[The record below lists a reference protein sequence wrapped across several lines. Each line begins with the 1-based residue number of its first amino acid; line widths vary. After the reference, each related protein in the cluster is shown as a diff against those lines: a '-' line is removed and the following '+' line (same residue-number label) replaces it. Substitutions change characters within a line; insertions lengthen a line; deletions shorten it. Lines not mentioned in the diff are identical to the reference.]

1 MLAVIGGSGLSKL
14 ENLEITRRQ
23 VLRTPYGEPSS
34 PATFGHLGGVEI
46 VFLARHGNGHTLAP
60 HEINYRANMW
70 ALKELGVNEVIAVN
84 SVGGIAQNSGPG
96 QLIVPDQIIDYTSG
110 RKHTFHEG
118 SGQPVVHIDFTWP
131 FSAEVRTALL
141 ESAQAAGQVVENGGV
156 YAATNGP
163 RLESAAEIA
172 RIERDG
178 GTLVGMTGMPEAA
191 LARELSL
198 PYAMLAVVANWAAGR
213 GDSAQQIVLEDIVAI
228 LDAGLVKVRRII
240 EHRASRLAH

>member
-1 MLAVIGGSGLSKL
+1 MLAIIGGSGLSNL

-34 PATFGHLGGVEI
+34 PATFGNLGGVEI

-70 ALKELGVNEVIAVN
+70 ALKELGVEEVIAVN
-84 SVGGIAQNSGPG
+84 SVGGISANSGPG
-96 QLIVPDQIIDYTSG
+96 KLIVPDQIIDYTSA

-118 SGQPVVHIDFTWP
+118 AGQPVVHIDFTWP
-131 FSAEVRTALL
+131 FDGMVRKTLL
-141 ESAQAAGQVVENGGV
+141 QSAQAAGQSVEDGGV

-178 GTLVGMTGMPEAA
+178 GTLVGMTGMPEAS

-198 PYAMLAVVANWAAGR
+198 PYAMLAVVANWAAGK

-228 LDAGLVKVRRII
+228 LDEGLIKVRRII
-240 EHRASRLAH
+240 EHRASRLAA